1 MDQRIGPREGDDTTP
16 PDTEQHQHF
25 PSGADIAWVFGLA
38 GGVGLALAV
47 IAEALLVR
55 RLPELACIGIGTAV
69 LLATAWVVASLAIS
83 WRTRRATKAPG
94 GES

>member
-1 MDQRIGPREGDDTTP
+1 MNERNFPVDPDDTAA

-38 GGVGLALAV
+38 GGAGVTLAV
-47 IAEALLVR
+47 IAEALLAR

-69 LLATAWVVASLAIS
+69 LLATAWIVANLTIG
-83 WRTRRATKAPG
+83 WRTRRANKAPG
-94 GES
+94 GEL